1 MRGLR
6 ITEYFGEG
14 AVKLDIHDIWLKIE
28 KSPTRLYRKISDAC
42 SHKFLMVVP
51 VIVVKPW
58 TKVSF
63 TGKFNYFF
71 CYHVHFRT
79 YIITQCYSFQYFLLV
94 TFTVLRRHSILLLKY
109 DILFDLLTFFSDGYW
124 GNLHVIRY
132 VLCSTHVGSNNFV
145 NDALLVM
152 ADS

>member
-1 MRGLR
+1 MRGLK

-14 AVKLDIHDIWLKIE
+14 AVKLDIHDIWLKME

-51 VIVVKPW
+51 VIVVKPR

-71 CYHVHFRT
+71 AIMSILEHISSHNAIHFS
-79 YIITQCYSFQYFLLV
+79 IFSWSLLQFL
-94 TFTVLRRHSILLLKY
+94 RSHSILLLKY

-132 VLCSTHVGSNNFV
+132 VLCSTHVGSNNV
-145 NDALLVM
+145 
-152 ADS
+152 

>member
-71 CYHVHFRT
+71 CHHVHFRT
-79 YIITQCYSFQYFLLV
+79 YIITQCYSFRYLLLV
-94 TFTVLRRHSILLLKY
+94 TFTVFTKPFNTIIEIWY
-109 DILFDLLTFFSDGYW
+109 FIWFVDIFSPMDIGVTY
-124 GNLHVIRY
+124 
-132 VLCSTHVGSNNFV
+132 
-145 NDALLVM
+145 M
-152 ADS
+152 